1 MGINTVLFFS
11 QLISFLILF
20 LVLRQWAWPV
30 LVRTLDK
37 RRLTIEEG
45 IRNAEQARR
54 DLSEAEQRIQGMMD
68 QARREAQ
75 ITLDQATKTG
85 ERVRGEI
92 EQEARERARQIVDQ
106 AQAQTQQM
114 VAQARVELRQQV
126 ADLAILAAERVI
138 GKSVDSA
145 TNRQLVNEFVAQSAR
160 E

>member
-1 MGINTVLFFS
+1 MGINTVLFLS

-20 LVLRQWAWPV
+20 IVLRVWVWPV
-30 LVRTLDK
+30 LIRTLDK
-37 RRLTIEEG
+37 RALTIQEG
-45 IRNAEQARR
+45 VSNAEKARR
-54 DLSEAEQRIQGMMD
+54 ELGEAQQRIQEMME

-75 ITLDQATKTG
+75 NTLDQATKTG

-126 ADLAILAAERVI
+126 ADLAILAAGRVI